1 MARNV
6 RYLIWHFLVILLMFH
21 SLARGPHVAVV
32 GLLLD
37 VALAEAPPPHQVGHV
52 ANIGS
57 VLQIYDQSS
66 HLKQDNVSECYLVYP
81 TLGRKLHPLLLL
93 ALVTEPDP
101 HHVLLEVELLGDG
114 GDLLPAGPGLDGE
127 VSLQGS
133 LLRRRY

>member
-1 MARNV
+1 M
-6 RYLIWHFLVILLMFH
+6 ILLIFP
-21 SLARGPHVAVV
+21 LARGPHVAVV

-52 ANIGS
+52 ANTGS
-57 VLQIYDQSS
+57 VL
-66 HLKQDNVSECYLVYP
+66 VYP
-81 TLGRKLHPLLLL
+81 ALGRKLHPLLLL

-114 GDLLPAGPGLDGE
+114 GDLLAAGPGLDGE

>member
-6 RYLIWHFLVILLMFH
+6 RYLIWHFLVILLIFP
-21 SLARGPHVAVV
+21 LARRPHVAVV

-37 VALAEAPPPHQVGHV
+37 VALTEAPPPHQVGHV
-52 ANIGS
+52 ANTGS
-57 VLQIYDQSS
+57 VLQIYNQSS
-66 HLKQDNVSECYLVYP
+66 HLKQDKVSEFYLVYP